1 MCHTLGLSPPY
12 AGTVPA
18 GFASSESNEGEIVN
32 YPSGVCPRRV
42 YYKEPSA
49 AGDSPAA
56 LREKPS
62 FTAVVTALARR

>member
-1 MCHTLGLSPPY
+1 MCHTRGLSPPY
-12 AGTVPA
+12 AGTVPTEFPEL
-18 GFASSESNEGEIVN
+18 GTVPSNQ
-32 YPSGVCPRRV
+32 GVCPRRV
-42 YYKEPSA
+42 YYKEPST